1 MKNIIFVTGNKNKF
15 KEADVILGGVLMQRK
30 YDLDEIQSLD
40 LKKVVEHKVRQA
52 YEIYHQPVAV
62 EDVSLEVKGLDNLPW
77 TMIRWFEKLLI
88 DGSGRLDPKT
98 KDRATTYKVGY
109 GYFDGKQFQY
119 FEGARKGSDSKRPLG
134 KSDFGFDVIFIP
146 NGQTKTYAQLGVDF
160 KNKNSA
166 RYLALKKLEKFL
178 QS

>member
-1 MKNIIFVTGNKNKF
+1 MKNIIFVTGNQNKV
-15 KEADVILGGVLMQRK
+15 KEANAILGGVLIQK
-30 YDLDEIQSLD
+30 KHELDEIQSLE

-52 YEIYHQPVAV
+52 YEIYHQPVVV
-62 EDVSLEVKGLDNLPW
+62 EDVSLEVRGLGNLPG

-109 GYFDGKQFQY
+109 GYFNGKHFQY
-119 FEGARKGSDSKRPLG
+119 FEGVRRGSISKKPLG

-146 NGQTKTYAQLGVDF
+146 QGQTKTYAQLGSEF

-166 RYLALKKLEKFL
+166 RFLALKKLKKFL